1 MGQGGMAIGAV
12 NFEYGSDDVNVVVS
26 LLITFDLL
34 YPYFCVVTALI
45 VYIVF

>member
-12 NFEYGSDDVNVVVS
+12 YFEYGSDDVNVIVS
-26 LLITFDLL
+26 LITFDLL
-34 YPYFCVVTALI
+34 YPYFCVFTALI